1 MPYRHGRID
10 ADHIAF
16 FNQQLARLIAEFFDL
31 VFGYRTACAQ
41 LRDGSVMAQR
51 MLGCRWEDDP
61 YLSRSLMAP
70 EAR

>member
-1 MPYRHGRID
+1 MSYRHRRVH

-16 FNQQLARLIAEFFDL
+16 LNQQLARLIAEFFDL

-41 LRDGSVMAQR
+41 LRDGSVMVQR
-51 MLGCRWEDDP
+51 MLGRRWEDDP

-70 EAR
+70 VAR